1 MRRSR
6 VQEALKALP
15 ERQRRILELR
25 FGFEGEPA
33 SLERIGKELGLTR
46 ERVRQL
52 EGDALH
58 RLETEL
64 AGLSDL
70 VHAA

>member
-1 MRRSR
+1 M
-6 VQEALKALP
+6 ADP
-15 ERQRRILELR
+15 RILAALR
-25 FGFEGEPA
+25 GQ
-33 SLERIGKELGLTR
+33 LG
-46 ERVRQL
+46 VRQL